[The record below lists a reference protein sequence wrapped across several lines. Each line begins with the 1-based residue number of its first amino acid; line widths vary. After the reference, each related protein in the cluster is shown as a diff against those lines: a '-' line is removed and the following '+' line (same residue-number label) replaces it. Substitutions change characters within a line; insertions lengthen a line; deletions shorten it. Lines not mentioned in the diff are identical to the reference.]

1 MSGHRDLP
9 NRGWGKPPIDKVN
22 AVVWTALIIA
32 VVGFWSLVG
41 YAIWR
46 WVS

>member
-9 NRGWGKPPIDKVN
+9 NRGWGKPPIDKENV
-22 AVVWTALIIA
+22 VVWTAIIVG

-46 WVS
+46 WMS